1 MHDVTLR
8 RRELD
13 HVRALGQFVQVVGP
27 SLDHRGTLLQVSRPV
42 AVPGVE
48 ISLPGGLCMSEWC
61 RLTDSNC

>member
-13 HVRALGQFVQVVGP
+13 HVRALDHLVEVVRP

-48 ISLPGGLCMSEWC
+48 ISLPG
-61 RLTDSNC
+61 D

>member
-13 HVRALGQFVQVVGP
+13 HVRALDHLVEVVRP
-27 SLDHRGTLLQVSRPV
+27 SLDHRGPLLQVSRPV

-48 ISLPGGLCMSEWC
+48 ISLPGGLWII
-61 RLTDSNC
+61 